1 MDAATGFA
9 AIALAAVASD
19 RVCTVDEAKALRREL
34 EYRHPYATMDEASMA
49 TLFDD
54 LLRRVREDG
63 CEQLVAEAAGSLNA
77 EQRLTA
83 FAVACNLI
91 RSDHVVTAEEQA
103 FVRNLALHLNLDEP
117 TSKGILK
124 VLDTLHCDVLQ
135 PH

>member
-1 MDAATGFA
+1 MDAAAGFA

-19 RVCTVDEAKALRREL
+19 GVCALDEAKALRREL
-34 EYRHPYATMDEASMA
+34 EYRHPYADMGEAAMA
-49 TLFDD
+49 NLFDD

-63 CEQLVAEAAGSLNA
+63 CTQLVQEAAGSLNA

-103 FVRNLALHLNLDEP
+103 FVKDLARYLNLDVQR
-117 TSKGILK
+117 SQNIVD
-124 VLDTLHCDVLQ
+124 VLDILHCDVLQ
-135 PH
+135 PR

>member
-19 RVCTVDEAKALRREL
+19 GVCALDEARAMRREL
-34 EYRHPYATMDEASMA
+34 EYRHPYVAMGEVAMA
-49 TLFDD
+49 NLFDD

-63 CEQLVAEAAGSLNA
+63 CTKLVQEAARSLNA

-91 RSDHVVTAEEQA
+91 RSDHIVTPEEQS
-103 FVRNLALHLNLDEP
+103 FVKDLAHHLHLDAQ
-117 TSKGILK
+117 KGEEILN
-124 VLDTLHCDVLQ
+124 VLDILHCDVLQ
-135 PH
+135 PR